1 MKVIP
6 DVRETDEVFPNLV
19 LTIGSFDGVHLGHRR
34 ILDELIRSARALH
47 GVSALMSLRPHPR
60 QFFFPENAPNI
71 LTSDATKEHLLA
83 EAGVE
88 VLFVLPFNREVASLA
103 PQEFLENIVLARC
116 YAKKLVVGHDFSF
129 GRNAQGNY
137 EYLAEAAPRYGFEVI
152 QVPQLV
158 VQGERVSST
167 LIRERVLQGEVDTIE
182 PFLGRKYSIVGDV
195 VAGRGVGRKL
205 GFPTANIEPHHNA
218 VPAHGVYMAEAV
230 VNGHRYRAAVN
241 VGVAPTV
248 RHEDMMIEAH
258 LLDFAGDLLRK
269 PIEVIFHKRLRPEKR
284 FESYKAL
291 TEAIARDVA
300 EIRAYFAGSD
310 DLSGRIMPSLPGRN
324 LIS

>member
-6 DVRETDEVFPNLV
+6 DVRKVEEIFPNLV

-34 ILDELIRSARALH
+34 ILEELIRSARAMK

-60 QFFFPENAPNI
+60 QFFSPENAPNI
-71 LTSDATKEHLLA
+71 LTSDAAKEQLLD
-83 EAGVE
+83 EAGVD
-88 VLFVLPFNREVASLA
+88 VLFVLPFNREVASLS

-116 YAKKLVVGHDFSF
+116 HAKKLVVGHDFSF

-152 QVPQLV
+152 QAPQLV

-182 PFLGRKYSIVGDV
+182 PFLGRKYSIIGDV

-205 GFPTANIEPHHNA
+205 GFPTANIAPLHNA
-218 VPAHGVYMAEAV
+218 VPANGVYVAEAV
-230 VNGHRYRAAVN
+230 VEGHRYRAAVN

-248 RHEDMMIEAH
+248 RHEDMTIEAH
-258 LLDFAGDLLRK
+258 LLDFTGNLLRK
-269 PIEVIFHKRLRPEKR
+269 RIEIVFHKRLRPEKR
-284 FESYKAL
+284 FESYEAL
-291 TEAIARDVA
+291 TAAIARDVA
-300 EIRAYFAGSD
+300 AIRAYFTATSD
-310 DLSGRIMPSLPGRN
+310 PSGKIVP
-324 LIS
+324 